1 MSKLLEQVLKVN
13 TYLHPIQFCLVTII
27 NILNIRVL
35 CSRILRSSPCT
46 HYFLAYALFS
56 IIYNCVSCSTQF
68 LHSFYIDWAKKSQS
82 RLLHT
87 ISTIRTARISIVI
100 DRILSAIY
108 MLPMLAIYKWD
119 DISKQCLQPSN
130 TLFYLCILSQIISYY
145 ILIFILMIIFDF
157 LTMLHIRPQ
166 SIRTKRLI
174 SSIHRRRTEE
184 KLARMLIFQV

>member
-68 LHSFYIDWAKKSQS
+68 LYSFYIDWAKKSQS

-87 ISTIRTARISIVI
+87 ISTIQTARISIVI

-108 MLPMLAIYKWD
+108 MLPMLAIYK
-119 DISKQCLQPSN
+119 
-130 TLFYLCILSQIISYY
+130 YQIISYY
-145 ILIFILMIIFDF
+145 VLIPILMIIFGF

-166 SIRTKRLI
+166 SIRTKHLI

-184 KLARMLIFQV
+184 QLARMLIIQV